1 MPMKDIPDPEFAGQR
16 RRRSNTFRR
25 ILSLLVLLLVLAFFF
40 KGRLV
45 TVVSDVQFLTSQKVS
60 RTVALE
66 GILLKSENVLRA
78 PVGGKLH
85 LAAADGDRLKTGAI
99 AAEILAVQQ
108 EVGGETYDI
117 PTPVAGICCTHLDGL
132 EQVLSPDNI
141 DVLVFPT
148 LEKIGDKATTEG
160 VRVEKGQPVLKII
173 DNLSPVYVYI
183 DTPKDNIPDLTINK
197 PTWWKATWEDLA
209 LSVKPHK
216 VLDEGDRW
224 KGYFILSAY
233 PDQLLHQR
241 KVRLHITTR
250 TLEGF
255 LVPQRAIVNKDG
267 KDGIFLSVKKKAC
280 WTPVTIE
287 GELEGMLAVSGP
299 ELTGDS
305 RYVSNPLLAREGLR
319 VE

>member
-1 MPMKDIPDPEFAGQR
+1 MPMREMSGPGQR
-16 RRRSNTFRR
+16 RRRSNILRR
-25 ILSLLVLLLVLAFFF
+25 SLCLLFLLLLLAFVL
-40 KGRLV
+40 KGR
-45 TVVSDVQFLTSQKVS
+45 VVAGVSNVQFLTRQEVS
-60 RTVALE
+60 RVIVLE
-66 GILLKSENVLRA
+66 GILLKNENVLRA
-78 PVGGKLH
+78 PVGGKLL
-85 LAAADGDRLKTGAI
+85 LAASDGDRLKTGAV
-99 AAEILAVQQ
+99 AAQVVAVQQ

-117 PTPVAGICCTHLDGL
+117 TTPVAGICCTHLDGY

-141 DVLVFPT
+141 DALVFPT
-148 LEKIGDKATTEG
+148 LEKIGGEATSEG

-173 DNLSPVYVYI
+173 DNLSPVYIHI
-183 DTPKDNIPDLTINK
+183 DTLKTDFPDLPADK
-197 PTWWKATWEDLA
+197 PTWWQAAWEDFA

-216 VLDEGDRW
+216 VLDKGDRW
-224 KGYFILSAY
+224 EGYFMLSSY

-241 KVRLHITTR
+241 KIQFNITTR

-255 LVPQRAIVNKDG
+255 LVPARAIVNREG
-267 KDGIFLSVKKKAC
+267 QNGIFLSVKKKAC

-305 RYVSNPLLAREGLR
+305 RYVHNPLLAREGHR